1 MLFSQEIIF
10 QFIVLVILF
19 YLLSPGTWDKITKDS
34 QEKTTLINAIIFAV
48 LFLLISKFIAGDN

>member
-34 QEKTTLINAIIFAV
+34 QEQTALIHGVIFAV
-48 LFLLISKFIAGDN
+48 IFLIISKYITGDN